1 MTEDEATIKP
11 ATIIKP
17 TRLPAATDNDLA
29 SMTTNH
35 PTGNFY
41 DDGEELQILFMEKAG
56 PFPCFGYFVS
66 LQRFLLVLKTRGDGP
81 PDRLPPEPAE
91 RRP

>member
-1 MTEDEATIKP
+1 MPLTTMTEDEATIKP

-29 SMTTNH
+29 RMTTNH
-35 PTGNFY
+35 PRGNFY

-56 PFPCFGYFVS
+56 PFPCFG
-66 LQRFLLVLKTRGDGP
+66 
-81 PDRLPPEPAE
+81 
-91 RRP
+91 

>member
-1 MTEDEATIKP
+1 MSLLLVGCIYLYTGLWLECICISCIPMPFTTMTEDEAIIKL

-41 DDGEELQILFMEKAG
+41 DDGEELQILFMEKAV
-56 PFPCFGYFVS
+56 PFPCFG
-66 LQRFLLVLKTRGDGP
+66 
-81 PDRLPPEPAE
+81 
-91 RRP
+91 